1 MEPAMLSL
9 FEQFSANP
17 ALQGQFNPQFGAPLN
32 VQMADQLGSQAS
44 LLATLSQRSQELVAR
59 LTDLNLQ
66 MARHVVETALDTG
79 RQLAACTDPLQLA
92 PTAMR
97 GWQPLGEHVRAWQ
110 QGLMGVMAEAQTG
123 LGHAAAPAPA
133 PAKRSA

>member
-1 MEPAMLSL
+1 MLSL
-9 FEQFSANP
+9 FEQFFANP
-17 ALQGQFNPQFGAPLN
+17 APQGPFSPQLATPLQAQLA
-32 VQMADQLGSQAS
+32 AQLGTQVGA
-44 LLATLSQRSQELVAR
+44 LATLSQHSHELLAR
-59 LTDLNLQ
+59 VTELNLQ
-66 MARHVVETALDTG
+66 MARHLVETALDTE

-123 LGHAAAPAPA
+123 LGHAAALAPA

>member
-1 MEPAMLSL
+1 MLSL
-9 FEQFSANP
+9 FEQFSTNP
-17 ALQGQFNPQFGAPLN
+17 ALQGQFNPQLGAPLN
-32 VQMADQLGSQAS
+32 AQLATQLGAQAN
-44 LLATLSQRSQELVAR
+44 LLATLSQRSHELLAR

-66 MARHVVETALDTG
+66 MARHFVETALDTG

-123 LGHAAAPAPA
+123 LGHAAALAPA

>member
-1 MEPAMLSL
+1 MEPAMLSP
-9 FEQFSANP
+9 FESFFANP
-17 ALQGQFNPQFGAPLN
+17 ALQDQFGTPAGTPLN
-32 VQMADQLGSQAS
+32 AQLATQLGAQAN
-44 LLATLSQRSQELVAR
+44 LLATLSQRSHELLAR

-66 MARHVVETALDTG
+66 MARHFVETALDAG

-123 LGHAAAPAPA
+123 LGHAAALAPA

>member
-1 MEPAMLSL
+1 MLSP
-9 FEQFSANP
+9 FESFFANP
-17 ALQGQFNPQFGAPLN
+17 ALQGQFDMPAGAPLN
-32 VQMADQLGSQAS
+32 AQLATQLGAQANQ
-44 LLATLSQRSQELVAR
+44 LATLSQRSHELLAR
-59 LTDLNLQ
+59 WNELNLQ
-66 MARHVVETALDTG
+66 MARHFVETALDTG

-123 LGHAAAPAPA
+123 LGHAAALAPA
-133 PAKRSA
+133 PAKRPA

>member
-1 MEPAMLSL
+1 MLSL
-9 FEQFSANP
+9 FELFSANP
-17 ALQGQFNPQFGAPLN
+17 ALQGQFNQ
-32 VQMADQLGSQAS
+32 QLGTPINTQLATQLGAQAN
-44 LLATLSQRSQELVAR
+44 LLATLSQRSHELLAR

-79 RQLAACTDPLQLA
+79 RQLAACTDPLQVA

-123 LGHAAAPAPA
+123 LGHAAALAPA
-133 PAKRSA
+133 PAKRPA